1 VNWLD
6 VVLALII
13 SLSIFSGFRK
23 GLLRIGIGFAATV
36 AGFIAA
42 SWFYGMAAALLV
54 PYVSSKP
61 AANVLGFLFV
71 FVAVLAIGALLSVI
85 ISRLFKMAGINWL
98 DRLLGGVF
106 GFVRGIL
113 ISMVIV
119 MVLSAFSFNS
129 KPQSVIDSAVAP
141 YVLESAKFLSK
152 MTPKELKEGFRRSY
166 ENIRKSWNDGLKK
179 KRPIEKTPI
188 Q

>member
-13 SLSIFSGFRK
+13 GLSIFSGFRK

-42 SWFYGMAAALLV
+42 AWFYGMAAALLV

-71 FVAVLAIGALLSVI
+71 FVAVLAIGALLSAI
-85 ISRLFKMAGINWL
+85 ISRVFKMAGINWL
-98 DRLLGGVF
+98 DRLLGGLF

-119 MVLSAFSFNS
+119 LALSAFSFNS
-129 KPQSVIDSAVAP
+129 RPQSVIDSAISP
-141 YVLESAKFLSK
+141 YVLESARMLSAI
-152 MTPKELKEGFRRSY
+152 TPNELKEGFRRSY
-166 ENIRKSWNDGLKK
+166 ENIQKSWHEALK
-179 KRPIEKTPI
+179 KRPAHKTPI